1 MWVNPGCQS
10 FVLGCWFGGA
20 YNWVVLT
27 APLKLSPYQQT
38 IGMRQGPARC
48 TGQAGAK
55 RGVYIGAPRTLLDL
69 DCHDTVR
76 CPRRLI
82 VAVEVEAVVQVVK
95 VFIVWYWR
103 RHGASLAEQS
113 VICPSALIIGGRE
126 TSIIIIINEHQD
138 NSVHI

>member
-1 MWVNPGCQS
+1 M
-10 FVLGCWFGGA
+10 
-20 YNWVVLT
+20 
-27 APLKLSPYQQT
+27 
-38 IGMRQGPARC
+38 
-48 TGQAGAK
+48 
-55 RGVYIGAPRTLLDL
+55 LDL